1 MLRKPHKGLSANSHS
16 KNLKG
21 KLMHVNICKNSNENI
36 SKSVLHLKSNN
47 KEKLTPGMQKIQL
60 MLSKHTIKKK
70 SQHRVII
77 FIIHFWS
84 PKFQS
89 QVLALNPITGPL
101 CVLYESTSR
110 MVWYIYLC
118 IFYARLMILS
128 YSGLYLPRLNMI
140 IRTTLAFCI
149 CLLNK

>member
-1 MLRKPHKGLSANSHS
+1 MLRKPHKVLSANSHS

-21 KLMHVNICKNSNENI
+21 KLMHVNICKNSNEDI

-89 QVLALNPITGPL
+89 GSSSQPYYRSPL
-101 CVLYESTSR
+101 CSLWEHITHGL
-110 MVWYIYLC
+110 IYL
-118 IFYARLMILS
+118 FVYLLRQTHDFILLWFVS
-128 YSGLYLPRLNMI
+128 PTIKHDHENNTCFLYMF
-140 IRTTLAFCI
+140 TQ
-149 CLLNK
+149 